1 MKKVLCGIIPLI
13 LVLVLCTGCGSMER
27 VDYQAVLLDYL
38 SNRYPDDTFT
48 VDSNQIGTEGN
59 TANSFSVYF
68 RSENIPNAP
77 IVASRR
83 KYEGDFVF
91 YDNYIKYYL
100 KADMEKYVHDIA
112 EKNFGECKVYMRF
125 NEYRQCLPESFHTD
139 ATAEDYLKI
148 GQPCSFDVVLPP
160 EHTTL
165 EDAREGLEPFKS
177 EFEKRS
183 FDKIIIAVYFLP
195 DIESY
200 EAGHVYTSSE
210 YINANVNHR
219 VVGSF
224 DVSKEIE

>member
-1 MKKVLCGIIPLI
+1 MKKLLCGIIS
-13 LVLVLCTGCGSMER
+13 LVFVLALCTGCGSMER

-48 VDSNQIGTEGN
+48 VSSNQIDTEGN
-59 TANSFSVYF
+59 TQDLFSVYF
-68 RSENIPNAP
+68 CSRKFPNGGIIAWAEK
-77 IVASRR
+77 VDG
-83 KYEGDFVF
+83 KYSFE
-91 YDNYIKYYL
+91 DNYMKYVL
-100 KADMEKYVHDIA
+100 KEDIEAYVHDIA
-112 EKNFGECKVYMRF
+112 EKYFGECKVFVRF
-125 NEYRQCLPESFHTD
+125 SNYRQCLPESFPTD
-139 ATAEDYLKI
+139 ATAVDFLKI
-148 GQPCSFDVVLPP
+148 GEPCSFDVLLPP

-177 EFEKRS
+177 EFEKRG
-183 FDKIIIAVYFLP
+183 FDKMIVAVYFLP

-224 DVSKEIE
+224 EVSK

>member
-1 MKKVLCGIIPLI
+1 MKKLLCGIIPLI

-27 VDYQAVLLDYL
+27 EDYQAVLLDYL

-48 VDSNQIGTEGN
+48 VSSNQIDTEGN
-59 TANSFSVYF
+59 TQDLFSVYF
-68 RSENIPNAP
+68 CSGKFPNGGIIAWAEK
-77 IVASRR
+77 VDG
-83 KYEGDFVF
+83 KYSFE
-91 YDNYIKYYL
+91 DNYMKYYL
-100 KADMEKYVHDIA
+100 KNDIEAYVHDIA
-112 EKNFGECKVYMRF
+112 EKYFGECKLFVDF
-125 NEYRQCLPESFHTD
+125 SNYRQCLPESFPTD

-148 GQPCSFDVVLPP
+148 GQPCSFDVLLPP

-165 EDAREGLEPFKS
+165 EEAREGLEPFKS
-177 EFEKRS
+177 EFEKRG
-183 FDKIIIAVYFLP
+183 FDKMIVAVYFLP

-224 DVSKEIE
+224 EVSK